1 MKIFNKE
8 FDSHKI
14 MYFKESII
22 WLYLLIKKLM
32 ENVIIKLHKMYSKLW
47 NVKIYFF
54 DRVSYFLFIQLM
66 VNFHILYLKVYSFI
80 SV

>member
-32 ENVIIKLHKMYSKLW
+32 ENVIIQLHKMYSKLW
-47 NVKIYFF
+47 NVKIFFF
-54 DRVSYFLFIQLM
+54 DRESYFLFIQLM
-66 VNFHILYLKVYSFI
+66 VNFHISYLKVYSFI

>member
-1 MKIFNKE
+1 
-8 FDSHKI
+8 